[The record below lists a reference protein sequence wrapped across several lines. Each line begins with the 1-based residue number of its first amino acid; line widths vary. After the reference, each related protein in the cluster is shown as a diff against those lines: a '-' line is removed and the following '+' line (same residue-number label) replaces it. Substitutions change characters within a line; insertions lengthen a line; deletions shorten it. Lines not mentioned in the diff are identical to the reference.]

1 MKYYKKSNRLLPL
14 PFIIFFVLI
23 IISLSYINRDILTRS
38 LITVN
43 MGSLY
48 VEFLNEKA
56 EFLNFI
62 NNNKIESLS
71 ISMSPNNYVR
81 MQKERS
87 KMVNNFVLN
96 GSQWSGAN
104 NYYKAKVNDG
114 NIETSSEIRLFGM
127 NSDHFR
133 SVNGHSF
140 RLKFDGNTG
149 YGNKKVN
156 YLNPRSRDFI
166 TDPLINIIFSKLYGG
181 IGINYKPVRITLNKA
196 NYGILYQEDFFDKY
210 LIEQNKRRESVIFE
224 IVNDSINFNYNGD
237 NNSLDLVAYE
247 IEQFYRQDFKS
258 FLNIIDI
265 TKLKDAL
272 KLGLL
277 INDEHPFSE
286 INLHWYYNPVTNLIE
301 PTLREGFIKKIEQ
314 LNIDRIALNNPII
327 KNLLT
332 EELKLEILS
341 ELKEEIYLIKEI
353 ISNNEDYLDF
363 KNKISGFAGQV
374 SQREKLFLFNADFI
388 IGYTNSKSFNQSNK
402 KDEIIKITNNTLI
415 DYDLIINGNQ
425 KLIISPGVELKINNA
440 YIKIYGGFE
449 AVGTSNKPIKISG
462 INNSGTI
469 FINSQKNIV
478 IDNVIFENLTNRL
491 SKFEQPAAITFYE
504 TNSVKIT
511 NSNFLNNLSGDDFLN
526 FFRSNDI
533 IIKSSY
539 FKNILNDAID
549 SDFSNVTI
557 SNTIFDVIGNDAI
570 DGSGSNLIVDQ
581 CKFSY
586 VRDKAISAGEKSVV
600 EVTNSLFSDNEIA
613 VVSKDASKVLL
624 QDLNFINNNID
635 FSSFVKKSYFGP
647 SETIF
652 KNTYVNKYLI
662 ENNSKIIGKDSILF
676 STNVES
682 KLYGNLY
689 GRASQ

>member
-23 IISLSYINRDILTRS
+23 ITSLSYINRDILTRS

-247 IEQFYRQDFKS
+247 IEQLYRQDFQS
-258 FLNIIDI
+258 FVNIIDI

-314 LNIDRIALNNPII
+314 LNLDRIALNNPII
-327 KNLLT
+327 KTLLT

-341 ELKEEIYLIKEI
+341 ELKEEIYHIKEI
-353 ISNNEDYLDF
+353 ISNDEYYLDF

-374 SQREKLFLFNADFI
+374 SQREKLFLYNADYI
-388 IGYTNSKSFNQSNK
+388 IGYTNSKSLNQSNK

-415 DYDLIINGNQ
+415 DYDLIINENQ

-449 AVGTSNKPIKISG
+449 AIGTSNKPIKISG

-511 NSNFLNNLSGDDFLN
+511 NSNFLNNLNGDDFLN

>member
-1 MKYYKKSNRLLPL
+1 
-14 PFIIFFVLI
+14 
-23 IISLSYINRDILTRS
+23 
-38 LITVN
+38 

-96 GSQWSGAN
+96 GSQWSGVN

-237 NNSLDLVAYE
+237 NNSLYLVAYE
-247 IEQFYRQDFKS
+247 IEQLYRQDFQS

-265 TKLKDAL
+265 KKLKDAL

-314 LNIDRIALNNPII
+314 LNLDRIALNNPII
-327 KNLLT
+327 KNL
-332 EELKLEILS
+332 
-341 ELKEEIYLIKEI
+341 
-353 ISNNEDYLDF
+353 
-363 KNKISGFAGQV
+363 
-374 SQREKLFLFNADFI
+374 
-388 IGYTNSKSFNQSNK
+388 
-402 KDEIIKITNNTLI
+402 
-415 DYDLIINGNQ
+415 
-425 KLIISPGVELKINNA
+425 
-440 YIKIYGGFE
+440 
-449 AVGTSNKPIKISG
+449 
-462 INNSGTI
+462 
-469 FINSQKNIV
+469 
-478 IDNVIFENLTNRL
+478 
-491 SKFEQPAAITFYE
+491 
-504 TNSVKIT
+504 
-511 NSNFLNNLSGDDFLN
+511 
-526 FFRSNDI
+526 
-533 IIKSSY
+533 
-539 FKNILNDAID
+539 
-549 SDFSNVTI
+549 
-557 SNTIFDVIGNDAI
+557 
-570 DGSGSNLIVDQ
+570 
-581 CKFSY
+581 
-586 VRDKAISAGEKSVV
+586 
-600 EVTNSLFSDNEIA
+600 
-613 VVSKDASKVLL
+613 
-624 QDLNFINNNID
+624 
-635 FSSFVKKSYFGP
+635 
-647 SETIF
+647 
-652 KNTYVNKYLI
+652 VN
-662 ENNSKIIGKDSILF
+662 
-676 STNVES
+676 
-682 KLYGNLY
+682 
-689 GRASQ
+689 